1 MTMSMSLD
9 REAWLGLLE
18 KIAEALPSAGSPLR
32 LCLVGSAAC
41 LLEAMPGRA
50 SRDLD
55 VWQPESDFDRLE
67 LKRAVEAAG
76 LLFDPRE
83 TLLPERPYVQII
95 TPGPSQTGR
104 FAPVLW
110 ARMGRLHLYLP
121 PWPNLIASKLAR
133 GDERDVEDVLFLAG
147 KHGVKPEAV
156 QDCASTMPEPARQQV
171 LENLVYLQI
180 LKP

>member
-1 MTMSMSLD
+1 MNLSLNRD
-9 REAWLGLLE
+9 AWLAALE
-18 KIAEALPSAGSPLR
+18 RIAEALPTAGAPVK

-55 VWQPESDFDRLE
+55 VWQPESDFDLLE

-76 LLFDPRE
+76 LAFDPRE
-83 TLLPERPYVQII
+83 ALLPDRPYVQII
-95 TPGPSQTGR
+95 TPGPAQTGR
-104 FAPVLW
+104 FEPVLW
-110 ARMGRLHLYLP
+110 ARMGRLQIYLP

-147 KHGVKPEAV
+147 KHSITAEAV
-156 QDCASTMPEPARQQV
+156 GDCAAALPEPARQQV
-171 LENLVYLQI
+171 LENLVYLRI

>member
-1 MTMSMSLD
+1 MSQKLT
-9 REAWLGLLE
+9 REEWITLME
-18 KIAEALPSAGSPLR
+18 RIAEALPAGGPAVR

-55 VWQPESDFDRLE
+55 VWQPGSDFDRLE

-83 TLLPERPYVQII
+83 SLEPDRPYVQII
-95 TPGPSQTGR
+95 TPSQTQAGD
-104 FAPVLW
+104 FTPVLW
-110 ARMGRLHLYLP
+110 ARTGRLHIYLP

-147 KHGVKPEAV
+147 KHHVSAEAV
-156 QDCASTMPEPARQQV
+156 KACADTLPEPARQQV

-180 LKP
+180 LKS

>member
-1 MTMSMSLD
+1 MSQKLNRD
-9 REAWLGLLE
+9 EWLSLLE
-18 KIAEALPSAGSPLR
+18 RIAEALPAQGPPVS
-32 LCLVGSAAC
+32 LCLIGSAAC
-41 LLEAMPGRA
+41 LLEAMPGRS

-55 VWQPESDFDRLE
+55 VWQPGSDFDRLE

-83 TLLPERPYVQII
+83 VLEPDKPYVQII
-95 TPGPSQTGR
+95 TPTPSQAGAFT
-104 FAPVLW
+104 PVLW
-110 ARMGRLHLYLP
+110 ARMGRLHVFLP

-147 KHGVKPEAV
+147 KHHVTAESVKK
-156 QDCASTMPEPARQQV
+156 CAESLPEPARQQV

>member
-1 MTMSMSLD
+1 MNLTLNRD
-9 REAWLGLLE
+9 AWLAALE
-18 KIAEALPSAGSPLR
+18 KIAEALPAAGPPVK

-55 VWQPESDFDRLE
+55 VWQPESDFDLLE

-76 LLFDPRE
+76 LAFDPRE
-83 TLLPERPYVQII
+83 SLLPDRPYVQII

-104 FAPVLW
+104 FVPVLW
-110 ARMGRLHLYLP
+110 ARMGRLHIYLP

-147 KHGVKPEAV
+147 KYGVTAEAV
-156 QDCASTMPEPARQQV
+156 STCAAAMPEPARQQV
-171 LENLVYLQI
+171 LENLVYLHI
-180 LKP
+180 LKS

>member
-1 MTMSMSLD
+1 MSGKLD
-9 REAWLGLLE
+9 RDVWIGLLE
-18 KIAEALPSAGSPLR
+18 KMAESLPPNGPPVH

-55 VWQPESDFDRLE
+55 VWQPASDFDRLE

-76 LLFDPRE
+76 LDFDPKD
-83 TLLPERPYVQII
+83 TLDPARPYVQII
-95 TPGPSQTGR
+95 MPGPSQTGD
-104 FAPVLW
+104 FTPVLW
-110 ARMGRLHLYLP
+110 ARMGRLHVHLP

-147 KHGVKPEAV
+147 KHRVSAGAVKA
-156 QDCASTMPEPARQQV
+156 CAETMPQPARQQV
-171 LENLVYLQI
+171 LENLVYLEI
-180 LKP
+180 IKP

>member
-1 MTMSMSLD
+1 MTQKLNRDEWLAILERMAESLPQVG
-9 REAWLGLLE
+9 E
-18 KIAEALPSAGSPLR
+18 PVR

-55 VWQPESDFDRLE
+55 VWQPASDFDRLE

-76 LLFDPRE
+76 LLFDPRDVLE
-83 TLLPERPYVQII
+83 PERPYVQII
-95 TPGPSQTGR
+95 TPEPSQTGT
-104 FAPVLW
+104 FIPVLW
-110 ARMGRLHLYLP
+110 ARMGRLHVYLP

-147 KHGVKPEAV
+147 RHRVTVESVAA
-156 QDCASTMPEPARQQV
+156 CADNMPEPARQQV
-171 LENLVYLQI
+171 LENLIYLRI
-180 LKP
+180 LKS